1 MPQILIAATSQARSS
16 AERLQALL
24 LTVPE
29 MRVFISE
36 EPQAAQRADALLIV
50 IGADG
55 INAIV
60 EDAALSETVEAGLGR
75 GDLLA
80 LVVLTQDAAIPDML
94 TLPEGLRALA
104 YTGKVMLQEVSF
116 DRDASLLYS
125 QLADHFQRVSAL
137 SETSQRPE
145 QATLSTGRPLP
156 WNVIILG
163 VVVLVAILLVTVSNL
178 NNRSDDL
185 PTASAA
191 ESTAAPISLPNRE
204 VVLGVGASFSDDPAN
219 GEAMLRGV
227 QLALADRP
235 TLVIND
241 ITYVVDLLSQ
251 DAGCSAFAGLQ
262 TAELFTADP
271 SVVGI
276 IGHQCN
282 PSCAASAAVYDRTNV
297 TTISPSCDDPALTQ
311 NDFAGFN
318 RVVPSAAYSAVV
330 AARYARDT
338 LGLERTAVVYDE
350 LLRGGE
356 FAGSFAASFG
366 DSDGTVTGFF
376 GIDSSTVDYAD
387 LVSRVMAD
395 NPQMIFVAGR
405 PQTAA
410 LLRAQLPPD
419 LAFFYGGGGAIETDT
434 AAFIELADDSAEGV
448 MTFIALP
455 LENDA
460 VDRLAE
466 RYTQAYNVAPPS
478 AVFAY
483 AYDAAN
489 LLMNAIE
496 STARVDPNGN
506 LRVDPVMVSDF
517 VRTYQGTGITG
528 TLACDGNGDCAAVR
542 VSVRVVQNGASTE
555 IMILVP

>member
-1 MPQILIAATSQARSS
+1 MPQILIAATPQARSS

-36 EPQAAQRADALLIV
+36 ESQAAQRADALLIV
-50 IGADG
+50 VGADG

-60 EDAALSETVEAGLGR
+60 EDAALGETVEAGLGR

-80 LVVLTQDAAIPDML
+80 LVVLMDGASIPDMM
-94 TLPEGLRALA
+94 TLPEGLRALS
-104 YTGKVMLQEVSF
+104 YTGKVTLQEASF

-125 QLADHFQRVSAL
+125 QLNDHFQRVSTA
-137 SETSQRPE
+137 SEPTRNVEQSDTSTR
-145 QATLSTGRPLP
+145 RPLP

-163 VVVLVAILLVTVSNL
+163 VVVLVAIVLVTVSNF
-178 NNRSDDL
+178 NNRSANL
-185 PTASAA
+185 PTASGA
-191 ESTAAPISLPNRE
+191 ESTAAPISLPSRE

-227 QLALADRP
+227 QLALEDRP
-235 TLVIND
+235 TLVINN

-282 PSCAASAAVYDRTNV
+282 PSCSAAASVYERTNV
-297 TTISPSCDDPALTQ
+297 TTISPGCDDPALTQ
-311 NDFAGFN
+311 NDTTGFN
-318 RVVPSAAYSAVV
+318 RVVPSAAYPAVA
-330 AARYARDT
+330 AARYASDSLDFDRA
-338 LGLERTAVVYDE
+338 AVVYDE

-356 FAGSFAASFG
+356 FAGSFAAEFG

-376 GIDSSTVDYAD
+376 GIDSSTADYAD
-387 LVSRVMAD
+387 LVSLIMAD
-395 NPQMIFVAGR
+395 TPQMIFVAGR
-405 PQTAA
+405 PETAA

-419 LAFFYGGGGAIETDT
+419 IAFFYGGGGAIETDA
-434 AAFIELADDSAEGV
+434 AAFIELAGDTSEGV

-455 LENDA
+455 LTNDA

-466 RYTQAYNVAPPS
+466 RYAQAYNVAPPS
-478 AVFAY
+478 PVFAY

-506 LRVDPVMVSDF
+506 LRVDPVRVAAY
-517 VRTYQGTGITG
+517 VRTYQGTGVTG
-528 TLACDGNGDCAAVR
+528 ALACDDQGDCATAR

-555 IMILVP
+555 ITILAP